1 MAHKNLYD
9 IQDGKIIRKKRN
21 CPKCGEGTFL
31 GQHKNR
37 ESCGKCGYTEFT
49 KKEKSPPSDELL
61 TSKETKAEPL
71 TSKETEADKPAEK
84 SEE

>member
-21 CPKCGEGTFL
+21 CPKCGDGTFL

-49 KKEKSPPSDELL
+49 KKEASSSDK
-61 TSKETKAEPL
+61 KETP
-71 TSKETEADKPAEK
+71 PAEK
-84 SEE
+84 PEE